1 MKVITVDLSIMA
13 INKDIALFN
22 CDEKFSGVIHSTSNG
37 TTTVILDGGYV
48 LGEFDCPHCAVTE
61 ISLLSANISTGD
73 KAGFGNYRSYKL
85 EFAEHIFKT
94 IH

>member
-13 INKDIALFN
+13 INKEIALFN

-85 EFAEHIFKT
+85 EFAEGIFKT